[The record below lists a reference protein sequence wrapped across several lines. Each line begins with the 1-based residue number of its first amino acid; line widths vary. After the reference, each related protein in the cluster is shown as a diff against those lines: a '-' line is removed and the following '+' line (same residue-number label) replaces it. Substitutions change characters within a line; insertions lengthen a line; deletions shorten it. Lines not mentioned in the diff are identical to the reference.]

1 MNMKLLNKQVKLNQV
16 LKNGVLYHYTKCN
29 GINGILN
36 TNCFWATKSDFL
48 NDPKEFCYIENI
60 LRAVCQECIG
70 NNKYRQMFLTDILE
84 EQVLL
89 SGGRNRDYFV
99 LSFSKSRDS
108 ITMWSEFGHKTGYS
122 IGFDSHAILERIQEK
137 NVIDYY
143 GFVIYDF
150 EEQKQIVKRIIC
162 DCVPESLNASFADI
176 IDAGIRDR
184 NSDIYQKACRRIQKI
199 TAVYAMFFKNTAF
212 KEEQEYRFVFKKR
225 KETQVLYREKDG
237 FLIPYIQIQLSEK
250 RLPVKE
256 IMVAPQ
262 NHIDLAQKGMEYMMA
277 EKGYSVTV
285 ELSNIKLRY

>member
-1 MNMKLLNKQVKLNQV
+1 MSNKQVKLNQG
-16 LKNGVLYHYTKCN
+16 LKNGILYHYTKCN
-29 GINGILN
+29 GINGIMN
-36 TNCFWATKSDFL
+36 SNCFWATKSDFL
-48 NDPKEFCYIENI
+48 NDPREFCYIENI
-60 LRAVCQECIG
+60 LKEVCRECIH
-70 NNKYRQMFLTDILE
+70 NDTYRKLFLEDILE

-99 LSFSKSRDS
+99 LSFSRCRDS
-108 ITMWSEFGHKTGYS
+108 ITMWSEFGHKTGYN
-122 IGFDSHAILERIQEK
+122 IGFDGPAILERIQEM
-137 NVIDYY
+137 NAVDYY

-162 DCVPESLNASFADI
+162 ESVPESLNVSFADI
-176 IDAGIRDR
+176 VDAGIRDR
-184 NSDIYQKACRRIQKI
+184 KNDIYQKACRRIQKI

-212 KEEQEYRFVFKKR
+212 REEQEYRLVFKKR